1 MPTIARESEET
12 YMKLPNNT
20 VWSDRKHTIFGLPW
34 SFTKYILTDEKLL
47 IVKGVFKQTEEE
59 IRLYRILDM
68 SLSRTLRER
77 IDRVGTIHCCSSDK
91 TSSEFDIK
99 RIREPR
105 RVKEMLSDL
114 VEKQRVARGVSIRE
128 DMMPNLLDTN
138 HDGHLDPVQ
147 K

>member
-1 MPTIARESEET
+1 
-12 YMKLPNNT
+12 MKLPNNT

-47 IVKGVFKQTEEE
+47 IIKGLLKQTEEE

-68 SLSRTLRER
+68 SLTRSLTER

-91 TSSEFDIK
+91 TASEFDIK
-99 RIREPR
+99 RIKDSR
-105 RVKEMLSDL
+105 RVKELLSDL
-114 VEKQRVARGVSIRE
+114 VEKQRIARGVNIRE
-128 DMMPNLLDTN
+128 EMTPNLYDTN
-138 HDGHLDPVQ
+138 HDGVHDAIE

>member
-1 MPTIARESEET
+1 
-12 YMKLPNNT
+12 MKLPNNT
-20 VWSDRKHTIFGLPW
+20 VWSDRKHTLFGLPW
-34 SFTKYILTDEKLL
+34 SFTRYILTDEKLL
-47 IVKGVFKQTEEE
+47 IVKGLLKQTEEE

-68 SLSRTLRER
+68 ALSRTLRER

-91 TSSEFDIK
+91 TASEFDIK
-99 RIREPR
+99 RVREPR
-105 RVKEMLSDL
+105 RVKEMLSEL
-114 VEKQRVARGVSIRE
+114 VEKQRIARGVSIRE

>member
-1 MPTIARESEET
+1 
-12 YMKLPNNT
+12 MKLPANT

-47 IVKGVFKQTEEE
+47 IVKGLLRQTEEE

-68 SLSRTLRER
+68 SLTRTLMER

-91 TSSEFDIK
+91 SASEFDIK
-99 RIREPR
+99 RIKDSR

-128 DMMPNLLDTN
+128 DMMPNLFDTN
-138 HDGHLDPVQ
+138 HNGVSDTVEQ